1 MSTAT
6 GGDGVH
12 EFVFSK
18 GSEIAVQGLEA
29 LDEIVEMLLERKSK
43 ILNRGSFTSLTKG
56 WKAGQMFNL
65 IWDKEDID
73 ETMWVI
79 SVTKRILTPA
89 DDPTLS
95 DNVVESQIQF
105 SNVPRGLRL

>member
-1 MSTAT
+1 ME
-6 GGDGVH
+6 G
-12 EFVFSK
+12 
-18 GSEIAVQGLEA
+18 
-29 LDEIVEMLLERKSK
+29 R
-43 ILNRGSFTSLTKG
+43 
-56 WKAGQMFNL
+56 
-65 IWDKEDID
+65 ID

-95 DNVVESQIQF
+95 DNIVESQIQF